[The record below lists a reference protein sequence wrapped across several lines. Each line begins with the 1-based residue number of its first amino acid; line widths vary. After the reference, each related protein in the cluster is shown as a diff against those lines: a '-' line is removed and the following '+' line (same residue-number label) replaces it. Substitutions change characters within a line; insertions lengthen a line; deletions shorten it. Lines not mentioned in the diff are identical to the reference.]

1 MVVIKQQVEV
11 AEQALAEIQLVVEQV
26 EVEEMDQLI
35 QLQIHQ

>member
-1 MVVIKQQVEV
+1 V
-11 AEQALAEIQLVVEQV
+11 AEQELAEIQLVVEQV